1 MDRIIQLYRGL
12 TGEQPQSVIP
22 LAGAGSNRQYF
33 RVYGGEELLTLA
45 PCSLPLNSLIA
56 VIGTNREENEA
67 FIDLAKRFKEAN
79 LPVPAVLAVSGDGM
93 VYLQE
98 DCGDVSLYS
107 FMAQHRQEDGTLDAD
122 ALSALKAT
130 IRELPRFQFSP
141 LTSHLPSQDFFSHCF
156 PQQEMDR
163 TSVMFDL
170 NYFKY
175 CFLKLKG
182 VEFNEYKLQQ
192 DFERLADDLLM
203 EKENTF
209 LYRDFQ
215 SRNVMLKDGKP
226 YFIDFQGG
234 RKGPI
239 YYDVASFLWQSS
251 AKFTDEVRNLLID
264 EYLDSVKCQMS
275 NVQCNRTDGSVT
287 FDISHSTFCRRLHLF
302 VFFRIL
308 QVLGAYGYRGLW
320 EKKAYFINSIPLAIA
335 NLQKELSLGICD
347 TYPYLKEV
355 CESLIAH
362 NTEEEKSRA
371 EEVAKKA
378 KVAAYLQNDKTYIP
392 HGSLPSGGDSGGEMS
407 VGQRGSSLV
416 VRVFSFSF
424 KRGIPADETGNG
436 GGYVFDCR
444 STHNPGRYDEYKPL
458 TGLDQ
463 PVIDFLEADGEILT
477 FLDSVYKIVDFHVAR
492 FKERGFTNMQIS
504 FGCTGGRHRSV
515 YSAQHVAEHIHQKFG
530 VEVHI
535 CHREQNITQL
545 LTPNS

>member
-1 MDRIIQLYRGL
+1 MDRIIQLYKGL
-12 TGEQPQSVIP
+12 TGQEPQSIMP

-33 RVYGGEELLTLA
+33 RILGNSQQ
-45 PCSLPLNSLIA
+45 PSLIA
-56 VIGTNREENEA
+56 VIGTNKEENEA
-67 FIDLAKRFKEAN
+67 FIDLATRFKEGN
-79 LPVPAVLAVSGDGM
+79 LPVPAVLAVSDDRM

-98 DCGDVSLYS
+98 DCGDVSLYA
-107 FMAQHRQEDGTLDAD
+107 FMAQHRQADGTLDAE
-122 ALSALKAT
+122 ALAALKAT
-130 IRELPRFQFSP
+130 IRELPRFQLLP
-141 LTSHLPSQDFFSHCF
+141 LNSNLSTFFSHCF

-163 TSVMFDL
+163 VSVMFDL

-192 DFERLADDLLM
+192 DFERLADDLM
-203 EKENTF
+203 AEQSDTF

-251 AKFTDEVRNLLID
+251 AKFSDEVRNLLID
-264 EYLDSVKCQMS
+264 EYLQAL
-275 NVQCNRTDGSVT
+275 T
-287 FDISHSTFCRRLHLF
+287 SHLTEQRAQSQAYLSSAESWRKKAEGQLSTFIPRLHLF

-320 EKKAYFINSIPLAIA
+320 EKKAYFANSIPLAIS
-335 NLQKELSLGICD
+335 NLQKELALGVCD

-355 CESLIAH
+355 CESLITL
-362 NTEEEKSRA
+362 NVEEEKSRA
-371 EEVAKKA
+371 EEEAKKA
-378 KVAAYLQNDKTYIP
+378 KVATYLQQDNTYLSQENKTP
-392 HGSLPSGGDSGGEMS
+392 L
-407 VGQRGSSLV
+407 L

-424 KRGIPADETGNG
+424 KKGIPEDETGNG

-444 STHNPGRYDEYKPL
+444 STHNPGRYNEYKPL

-492 FKERGFTNMQIS
+492 FKERGFANMQIS

-515 YSAQHVAEHIHQKFG
+515 YSAQHVAEHIHRKFG

-535 CHREQNITQL
+535 CHREQGITQL
-545 LTPNS
+545 LT

>member
-1 MDRIIQLYRGL
+1 MERIIQLYKGL
-12 TGEQPQSVIP
+12 TGKEPQSIVP

-33 RVYGGEELLTLA
+33 RVLGDDEQGTV
-45 PCSLPLNSLIA
+45 IA
-56 VIGTNREENEA
+56 VIGTNTEENQA
-67 FIDLAKRFKEAN
+67 FIDLAQRFKEGN
-79 LPVPAVLAVSGDGM
+79 LPVPAVLGVSDDRM

-107 FMAQHRQEDGTLDAD
+107 FLGQHRQEDGSLDAE
-122 ALSALKAT
+122 ALDVLKAT
-130 IRELPRFQFSP
+130 IRELPRFQFLP
-141 LTSHLPSQDFFSHCF
+141 LVSHTTNDFFTRCF

-192 DFERLADDLLM
+192 DFEKLADDLLA
-203 EKENTF
+203 EQTNTF

-264 EYLDSVKCQMS
+264 EYLKALNHQLSTINIQ
-275 NVQCNRTDGSVT
+275 
-287 FDISHSTFCRRLHLF
+287 HSTFTQRLHLF

-320 EKKAYFINSIPLAIA
+320 EKKAYFTNSIPLAVH
-335 NLQKELSLGICD
+335 NLQKELSLGVCD
-347 TYPYLKEV
+347 AYPYLKEV
-355 CESLIAH
+355 CEMLIAL
-362 NTEEEKSRA
+362 NAEEEKSRA
-371 EEVAKKA
+371 EEDSKKD
-378 KVAAYLQNDKTYIP
+378 KVAAYLSNDNTYLKKEE
-392 HGSLPSGGDSGGEMS
+392 GSP
-407 VGQRGSSLV
+407 LV

-424 KRGIPADETGNG
+424 KKGIPADESGNG

-463 PVIDFLEADGEILT
+463 PVIDFLEADGEILS

-492 FKERGFTNMQIS
+492 FKERGFTNLQIS

-515 YSAQHVAEHIHQKFG
+515 YCAQHVAEHIHQKYG

-535 CHREQNITQL
+535 CHREQGITQPL
-545 LTPNS
+545 NSKL